1 MQGVILSLSSIVNF
15 INHLLF
21 LTHRMSL
28 NKMVAQQFPL
38 RSTEFPAGSSMY
50 QEYTAAVDKVRSG
63 WGGGG
68 EWEG

>member
-1 MQGVILSLSSIVNF
+1 
-15 INHLLF
+15 
-21 LTHRMSL
+21 
-28 NKMVAQQFPL
+28 MVAQQFPL

-68 EWEG
+68 EWRGDVRQVQ